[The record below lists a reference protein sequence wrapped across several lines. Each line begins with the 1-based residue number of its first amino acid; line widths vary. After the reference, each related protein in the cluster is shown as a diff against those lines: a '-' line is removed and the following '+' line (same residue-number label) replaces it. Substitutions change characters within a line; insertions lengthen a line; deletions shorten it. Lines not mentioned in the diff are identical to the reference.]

1 MRFRELKENG
11 GLIVPG
17 VNTTVDVGPNEIP
30 KQAKKF
36 GNSVDKQGKPLYTMH
51 KKAHK
56 NSDPN
61 TLFNLGMA
69 ESKKDIKKPI
79 KARDPNWKDMEALRK
94 SGAAGSHKDKS
105 KIIPRKQKY
114 KNVDERMGKE
124 LSSATEIFVDMDGV
138 LADFFPAWKK
148 LVGADWREIKDIED
162 ALQKIR
168 DKEDFWLS
176 LPLTPNAKGLLNI
189 IKDLKGEYKILSAP
203 LANDPKAEPHKR
215 EWVKDNLSFFPP
227 KEVII
232 TADKWKFAKQ
242 ADGTPNILIDDFGSN
257 IRNWESKG
265 GVGFKHKDHKFERT
279 AGNLKDYFKKP
290 AEEVTDEGITDK
302 LSGFADKILGKMEK
316 WWNKQVNAHEMAWAE
331 VEKILKPYAEELRD
345 LIKDPNDFG
354 MLMLLIKHNQGKKP
368 LLDKLFAKIRQ
379 FGIKAVY
386 KMQGL
391 EDKFAT
397 EGIEEGALSIPASKL
412 PSFVSDMVKNLDPNR
427 TKDLMDIARKLG
439 KEVYVKKDRIVIQ
452 DPDFDPHKKDEGEL
466 IPNPKNTSLVK
477 SDSDY
482 DFMKLGTNIA
492 NVKDVDPEDVNPNDP
507 DIMLQFWGGEKE
519 KKYMMKQLK
528 RLGYDIQDAD
538 KPGDDAQYD
547 ERELTKG
554 EEKDKERIVKGMKKG
569 SADFKK
575 RYGDNW
581 KAVMY
586 ATATKLAKE
595 GYDLTETGYEDPSY
609 FYITNGMA
617 PPQVREEDL
626 QEFTNEEVY
635 MDISLIK
642 PVQRNRSWDKLH
654 KQMTRVKEGNYA
666 PIVIDNTGYIVNGHH
681 RYDALRFMGE
691 TDAKVRIMKG
701 SLREIISLMQDK

>member
-17 VNTTVDVGPNEIP
+17 VNTTVDVAPDEIK

-56 NSDPN
+56 NSNPN

-94 SGAAGSHKDKS
+94 SGAAGLHKDKS

-138 LADFFPAWKK
+138 LADFFPAWKE
-148 LVGADWREIKDIED
+148 LVGAGWREIKDIED

-215 EWVKDNLSFFPP
+215 EWVEKNLSFFPP

-290 AEEVTDEGITDK
+290 AEEPE
-302 LSGFADKILGKMEK
+302 
-316 WWNKQVNAHEMAWAE
+316 
-331 VEKILKPYAEELRD
+331 
-345 LIKDPNDFG
+345 
-354 MLMLLIKHNQGKKP
+354 
-368 LLDKLFAKIRQ
+368 
-379 FGIKAVY
+379 AV
-386 KMQGL
+386 
-391 EDKFAT
+391 
-397 EGIEEGALSIPASKL
+397 EEGALSIPASKL

-466 IPNPKNTSLVK
+466 IPNPKNTAIVK
-477 SDSDY
+477 ADSDY
-482 DFMKLGTNIA
+482 DFLKLGTNMA
-492 NVKDVDPEDVNPNDP
+492 NIKDVDPNDMNPNDP
-507 DIMLQFWGGEKE
+507 DIMLQFFGGEKE
-519 KKYMMKQLK
+519 KAYMLKQLK
-528 RLGYDIQDAD
+528 RLGYDVQAGDD
-538 KPGDDAQYD
+538 PGDDAQFK

-609 FYITNGMA
+609 FYITDGMA

-666 PIVIDNTGYIVNGHH
+666 PIVVDNTGYIVNGHH

>member
-17 VNTTVDVGPNEIP
+17 VNTTVDVAPDEIK

-56 NSDPN
+56 NSNPN

-138 LADFFPAWKK
+138 LADFFPAWKE
-148 LVGADWREIKDIED
+148 LVGAGWREIKDIED

-215 EWVKDNLSFFPP
+215 EWVEKNLSFFPP

-290 AEEVTDEGITDK
+290 AEEPE
-302 LSGFADKILGKMEK
+302 
-316 WWNKQVNAHEMAWAE
+316 
-331 VEKILKPYAEELRD
+331 
-345 LIKDPNDFG
+345 
-354 MLMLLIKHNQGKKP
+354 
-368 LLDKLFAKIRQ
+368 
-379 FGIKAVY
+379 AV
-386 KMQGL
+386 
-391 EDKFAT
+391 
-397 EGIEEGALSIPASKL
+397 EEGALSIPASKL

-466 IPNPKNTSLVK
+466 IPNPKNTAIVK
-477 SDSDY
+477 ADSDY
-482 DFMKLGTNIA
+482 DFLKLGTNMA
-492 NVKDVDPEDVNPNDP
+492 NIKDVDPNDMNPNDP
-507 DIMLQFWGGEKE
+507 DIMLQFFGGEKE
-519 KKYMMKQLK
+519 KAYMLKQLK
-528 RLGYDIQDAD
+528 RLGYDVQAGDD
-538 KPGDDAQYD
+538 PGDDAQFK

-609 FYITNGMA
+609 FYITDGMA

-666 PIVIDNTGYIVNGHH
+666 PIVVDNTGYIVNGHH